1 MAAKAQVSTHTSPTP
16 FTAGVT
22 QPDTLS
28 PTLRGLSAIRLSVLT
43 EETTSPERQR
53 AANEAAAAALGIDL
67 GDREAIDLGVSA
79 SKTTPFERPELGA
92 WLNERADEFDAL
104 CFWRFDRAIR
114 SMADMSGLVDWAR
127 EKRKMIVFAEGPGG
141 RLVLDFRNGVD
152 LITQLI
158 LQIFAFAAEFEAQ
171 SIKERVS
178 GAQTAMRTMELRWR
192 GGRPFYGYTPK
203 ELEGGGWTL
212 RQDAEAVAVLERIIR
227 DLFSGKTA
235 NAIAADLNEEGV
247 PSPRDHWALKHGRKT
262 GGKTGATKGRS
273 VSRERFQWRPAM
285 IPRLLRNPAL
295 LGWKTH
301 GGNPVR
307 DTNGEPIMA
316 TTEPILTR
324 EEFDAIGALLDSR
337 KAKPAVRRDTKALLL
352 GVIVCECCGGRVYAD
367 RPKGKY
373 VCGAPS
379 RGQRCA
385 RMVNVDAEAAET
397 HVEKEFLAAV
407 GALRVTEIVE
417 TAGYDPAPEI
427 AATLAEFKEHQEQKG
442 RQRSKAAAAEWQR
455 RADALDARLAALE
468 SREAVPAKRE
478 VVETDR
484 TYADVWE
491 SADVTARREML
502 TDAGAVLTVT
512 RLNGKP
518 AQHAFRF
525 ELQGE
530 FFTDAAAELA
540 GIESAERAA

>member
-1 MAAKAQVSTHTSPTP
+1 MAAKAQVSAVKQPTP
-16 FTAGVT
+16 FTGRVNT
-22 QPDTLS
+22 HDTFRA
-28 PTLRGLSAIRLSVLT
+28 TLRGLSAIRLSVLT

-53 AANEAAAAALGIDL
+53 AANEDAARALGIDL

-79 SKTTPFERPELGA
+79 SKTTPFERPELGK
-92 WLNERADEFDAL
+92 WLNEQADDFDAL

-152 LITQLI
+152 LITQLV

-212 RQDAEAVAVLERIIR
+212 GQDAEAVAVLERIIR
-227 DLFSGKTA
+227 DLFAGKTA

-247 PSPRDHWALKHGRKT
+247 PSPRDHWALKNGRKT

-273 VSRERFQWRPAM
+273 VSRERFSWRPSM

-301 GGNPVR
+301 EGKPVR
-307 DTNGEPIMA
+307 DANGEPIMS

-352 GVIVCECCGGRVYAD
+352 GVIVCACCGGRAYLD
-367 RPKGKY
+367 RPKGMYK
-373 VCGAPS
+373 CGATS
-379 RGQRCA
+379 RGQRCE
-385 RMVNVDAEAAET
+385 RPINLNAELAEKRVT
-397 HVEKEFLAAV
+397 ERFLTAV
-407 GALRVTEIVE
+407 GGLRVTEVVE
-417 TAGYDPAPEI
+417 TPGYDPAPEI
-427 AATLAEFKEHQEQKG
+427 AATLAEFKEHQEQEG

-455 RADALDARLAALE
+455 RADSLDARLADLE
-468 SREAVPAKRE
+468 AREVVEPKREAVP
-478 VVETDR
+478 TDR
-484 TYADVWE
+484 TYADEWS
-491 SADVTARREML
+491 SAGTDARREML
-502 TDAGAVLTVT
+502 HDAEASFTVNRIALGTAEHRT
-512 RLNGKP
+512 RFKIN
-518 AQHAFRF
+518 A
-525 ELQGE
+525 E
-530 FFTDAAAELA
+530 FFSDAELEMRA
-540 GIESAERAA
+540 LAEVEAA